1 LEYNV
6 YPITEGEST
15 AMRQTGAFLFN
26 MAEGM
31 AQSIEDDARTL
42 RSLRGKVIPV

>member
-1 LEYNV
+1 
-6 YPITEGEST
+6 
-15 AMRQTGAFLFN
+15 

-42 RSLRGKVIPV
+42 MSLRGKVIPV